1 MASLRC
7 LKGAGR
13 MWLRSSGFQS
23 NKTVSE
29 RHKEMHSL
37 WLKIHIIKQSKPH
50 FKRLPKKVPS
60 GTVTNSIFNVDIVH
74 DPSRLCCMYTGRRG
88 E

>member
-7 LKGAGR
+7 LEGAGR

-23 NKTVSE
+23 NKTVTE
-29 RHKEMHSL
+29 RHEEMYSL
-37 WLKIHIIKQSKPH
+37 RLKIHIIKQSKPH
-50 FKRLPKKVPS
+50 FKCLTKKVPS
-60 GTVTNSIFNVDIVH
+60 GAVTNSIFNVDIVH